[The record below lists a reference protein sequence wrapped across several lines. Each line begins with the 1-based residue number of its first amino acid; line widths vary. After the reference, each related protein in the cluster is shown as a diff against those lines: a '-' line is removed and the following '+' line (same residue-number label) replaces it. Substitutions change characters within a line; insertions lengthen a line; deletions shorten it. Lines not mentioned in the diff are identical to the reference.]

1 MIYVYP
7 VRHKF
12 LVGNTVVDKTAIANN
27 WPDKEGEVIEVDG
40 SNIKVKYDSGNERWK
55 MFGLYL
61 GRCMQTIKVAYG

>member
-1 MIYVYP
+1 MYVYP
-7 VRHKF
+7 VGHKF

-55 MFGLYL
+55 MYKSLAL
-61 GRCMQTIKVAYG
+61 KLD